1 MVKFLVENGAD
12 VNVLSND
19 GSSPLL
25 NAVSLGRKDVV
36 AVTGARYLRMVLMPI
51 S

>member
-1 MVKFLVENGAD
+1 MVIFLVENGAD

-25 NAVSLGRKDVV
+25 NAVSLGRKVMV

>member
-25 NAVSLGRKDVV
+25 NAVSLGRKDMV
-36 AVTGARYLRMVLMPI
+36 AVTSARYLRTVLMPI
-51 S
+51 N